1 MTPEK
6 SIERRKLRIWAVV
19 ASVGR
24 ADLLCQTIARY
35 PLQSRPADGVLVV
48 GSDPQDVA
56 GLAEACPGVEIV
68 LSEKGLCK
76 QRNAA
81 LRRLREKC
89 DVIVFFDDDFLL
101 EEHYLEN
108 LERHFAANS
117 QLVGLTGVLIADG
130 AHTTPIDFADGARML
145 DSGAALPYGREE
157 PISWLYGC
165 NMAFRTSA
173 TEGLQFDEALPL
185 YGWQEDVDF
194 SNQVA
199 RKGQMIRSPSLTGIH
214 LGTSG
219 GRQSGLR
226 LGYSQVSNII
236 YLLRK
241 GTIDP
246 WRGLSLMM
254 RNILMNCGRSLWPE
268 PNIDRRGRLAGN
280 FLALADLTRG
290 RVDPGRI
297 VSL

>member
-1 MTPEK
+1 MSTEMAPEAW
-6 SIERRKLRIWAVV
+6 KLRIWVAV

-24 ADLLCQTIARY
+24 AELLRQTIARY

-56 GLAEACPGVEIV
+56 GLVEACPGIEIA

-81 LRRLREKC
+81 LHRLREEC

-108 LERHFAANS
+108 LERHFEANP
-117 QLVGLTGVLIADG
+117 QLVGLTGILFADG
-130 AHTTPIDFADGARML
+130 SHTSPIDFADGASML
-145 DSGAALPYGREE
+145 DSGPALPRGSEE
-157 PISWLYGC
+157 PVSWLYGC

-173 TEGLQFDEALPL
+173 TEDLQFDEALPL

-194 SNQVA
+194 SSQIA
-199 RKGQMIRSPSLTGIH
+199 RRGQMIRSPSLTGIH

-254 RNILMNCGRSLWPE
+254 RNILMNFGRSFWPE

-280 FLALADLTRG
+280 FLALADLMQG
-290 RVDPGRI
+290 RVDPSRI
-297 VSL
+297 IYL